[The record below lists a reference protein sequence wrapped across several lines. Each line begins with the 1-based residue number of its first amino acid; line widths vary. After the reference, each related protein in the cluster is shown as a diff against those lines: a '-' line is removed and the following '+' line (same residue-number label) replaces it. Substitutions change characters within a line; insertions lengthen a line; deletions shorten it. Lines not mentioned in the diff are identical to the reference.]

1 MAEEAEEAAGQSSPM
16 ATAYV
21 SLPTCEDGHVWCAVP
36 ESLDR
41 STLREGISGPPRY
54 QCHSLPLSASLCL
67 MLEPVVLR
75 KPSSASLLAW
85 TDLDRRTRRWLQ
97 PMPEETE
104 GRALVGPP
112 SITLRQPP
120 GRHDS

>member
-85 TDLDRRTRRWLQ
+85 TDLDRSGPTR
-97 PMPEETE
+97 E
-104 GRALVGPP
+104 ALVAVNAGGNGREGPCGP
-112 SITLRQPP
+112 SL
-120 GRHDS
+120 HHS